1 MNKKEQMYQE
11 IEKHGENL
19 NRIFK
24 TSKGNIALCKS
35 LRRLEAKAHKLAT
48 DYCNGENGV
57 NSDNWEALTTPIL
70 KKVCKLLNVK
80 PSVNMCPDDSYP
92 IKLNGDARGY
102 ALKIEDSYVREHCL
116 KIYRDM
122 GGYGILA
129 PDLS

>member
-24 TSKGNIALCKS
+24 TSKDNIALCKS

-57 NSDNWEALTTPIL
+57 DSDSWEGLKDKIL
-70 KKVCKLLNVK
+70 LKINKLLKNK
-80 PSVNMCPDDSYP
+80 DIP
-92 IKLNGDARGY
+92 IFINGDARGY
-102 ALKIEDSYVREHCL
+102 ALKIDDGYIRDNNIRIH
-116 KIYRDM
+116 RDM